1 MAASRSTGT
10 RRTTTKAAA
19 GAKASAAAEEV
30 APVEHVEGQ
39 EPLVELAPGTVAD
52 EAPAAPAVSEEEV
65 AAPVAP
71 EPIPAAP
78 GDEPP
83 ADHHDDD
90 HDETPAAAEVP
101 EDAEPPVSRAA
112 LLAQFVNPEA
122 APQLAEPE
130 APATVPAT
138 GKNITIPGED
148 LATAQC
154 VWDLFIFHAD
164 GQKHQAYKGDYIT
177 RPASDLARGV
187 KLGALVIV
195 A

>member
-1 MAASRSTGT
+1 M
-10 RRTTTKAAA
+10 
-19 GAKASAAAEEV
+19 
-30 APVEHVEGQ
+30 EHVEGQ

-52 EAPAAPAVSEEEV
+52 ESPTAPAESEEEV
-65 AAPVAP
+65 AAPVVP
-71 EPIPAAP
+71 EPLPAAP
-78 GDEPP
+78 GDETP
-83 ADHHDDD
+83 AGHHDD
-90 HDETPAAAEVP
+90 DETPAAAADVP

-122 APQLAEPE
+122 APQIEEQE